1 MLILQIFAFLA
12 VVCLYSSSIFASE
25 ELLTLVDGD
34 RRQEIPVES
43 IRQQADLEFT
53 MFEPFRGREVKIR
66 GILLEQFLEK
76 NLSSLPKKIK
86 LIAYDDY
93 VLVFTDWRAKHWVVV
108 THEDGKPL
116 SLRNQGPLRLVERHY
131 PGKDPKN
138 LRDFNDWIWMLKAI
152 ETAP

>member
-1 MLILQIFAFLA
+1 MPILQIFAFLA
-12 VVCLYSSSIFASE
+12 VICLYSSSIFASE

-34 RRQEIPVES
+34 RRQEISVES
-43 IRQQADLEFT
+43 IRQQANLEFT
-53 MFEPFRGREVKIR
+53 MFEPFRGREAKIR

>member
-34 RRQEIPVES
+34 RRQEISVES
-43 IRQQADLEFT
+43 IRQQANLEFT